1 MRSSDWSSDVCS
13 SDLASGTDSRRIG
26 GFNQQSELVDVAGLP
41 GSRCTHQE
49 IPEDVVFP
57 ADPDRRAVG
66 VIGDELGRPVGV
78 QSPGRSLGRADQF
91 KPTRVREYQRTGQAE
106 LASGYV
112 EDRKSTR
119 LNSSH

>member
-1 MRSSDWSSDVCS
+1 MRISDWSSDVCS
-13 SDLASGTDSRRIG
+13 SDL
-26 GFNQQSELVDVAGLP
+26 
-41 GSRCTHQE
+41 RCTHQE

-106 LASGYV
+106 LASGYDDAAPAEGGRRGQRGTESGQV
-112 EDRKSTR
+112 EDGRAA
-119 LNSSH
+119 

>member
-1 MRSSDWSSDVCS
+1 MTGVIPERAAFDQA
-13 SDLASGTDSRRIG
+13 ASGTDSRRIG

-78 QSPGRSLGRADQF
+78 QSPGRRSEEHTSELQSLMRISYAVF
-91 KPTRVREYQRTGQAE
+91 
-106 LASGYV
+106 
-112 EDRKSTR
+112 
-119 LNSSH
+119 